1 MKITFLSWRCCRY
14 HPCMHASKPLPLEIV
29 ILLYGIYGLI
39 LELFS
44 YFFIKKK
51 TLINLL
57 IIKQSRVNDVWKPI
71 KEQTP
76 FTNPT
81 RTHKLLLCCLLRWPT
96 WMAHLIVLFIWI
108 LLLHQ
113 YNSRI
118 PFPNYSCGHDFVFK

>member
-1 MKITFLSWRCCRY
+1 MLSLSS
-14 HPCMHASKPLPLEIV
+14 MHACIQTLTIGNSYLALWNIWFNSRI
-29 ILLYGIYGLI
+29 ILL
-39 LELFS
+39 
-44 YFFIKKK
+44 FFYKKK

-57 IIKQSRVNDVWKPI
+57 IIKQSRVNDVRKPI

-76 FTNPT
+76 LTNRT

-96 WMAHLIVLFIWI
+96 GMAHLIVLFIWI

-118 PFPNYSCGHDFVFK
+118 PFPNYSCCHDFVFK